1 VLINDGVIKVMKSH
15 RQHVKDMAQL
25 FFEYGAMSSGKS
37 IEILK
42 VAHNYESQG
51 RQVLL
56 MTPITDTRAGIG
68 VVASRI
74 GLSREALAV
83 KPADDLYVLI
93 KSMAADDLAVVL
105 VDEAQFLTPE
115 QVDQLA
121 YTVDNLHIPVMAFGL
136 KQDAFNNLF
145 AGSKRLIEL
154 ADKLEEMKTICSFCG
169 KKATTQLRI
178 VNGKPQRQ
186 GAQVFIGGDEAYIPT
201 CRRHWFNPD
210 LDKIA
215 TMFPYEATEHAK

>member
-1 VLINDGVIKVMKSH
+1 MINDGVIKVMKSH

-93 KSMAADDLAVVL
+93 KSMAANDLAVVL

>member
-1 VLINDGVIKVMKSH
+1 
-15 RQHVKDMAQL
+15 MAQL

-115 QVDQLA
+115 QVDELA

>member
-1 VLINDGVIKVMKSH
+1 
-15 RQHVKDMAQL
+15 MAQL

-56 MTPITDTRAGIG
+56 MTPITDTRAGVGI
-68 VVASRI
+68 VSSRI

-83 KPADDLYVLI
+83 KPEDDLFALI
-93 KSMAADDLAVVL
+93 KGMKAADLAVVL
-105 VDEAQFLTPE
+105 VDEAQFLSPK
-115 QVDQLA
+115 QVDELA
-121 YTVDNLHIPVMAFGL
+121 YVVDHLHIPVMTFGL
-136 KQDAFNNLF
+136 KQDAFNHLF
-145 AGSKRLIEL
+145 DGSKRLIEL

-178 VNGKPQRQ
+178 VDGQPQRT

-201 CRRHWFNPD
+201 CRRHWYEPD
-210 LDKIA
+210 LDKITA
-215 TMFPYEATEHAK
+215 MFPVKK